1 MENLQVNKKYKIK
14 EGEYKDWFLWIE
26 KYNANDEKLLGDE
39 EADYYLIFIQNPQ
52 TNTLYDNF
60 AENWV
65 QVLNE
70 LNDLKL
76 SL

>member
-1 MENLQVNKKYKIK
+1 MKSLYAKRSLYGNLQVNKKYKIE
-14 EGEYKDWFLWIE
+14 EGEYKDWLLWIE

-39 EADYYLIFIQNPQ
+39 EADYYLIFLHNPQ

-65 QVLNE
+65 ICL
-70 LNDLKL
+70 
-76 SL
+76 